1 MACSL
6 LSASTRKKHEMAFKS
21 SMLFDVLANILV
33 GKSEALCKKH
43 IESESFKDAAKFM
56 VLRYLSMSQSAQV
69 RQVILDHY
77 LTLERMPEDIMY
89 KWLLKSIPQQSSSFI
104 RYIK

>member
-6 LSASTRKKHEMAFKS
+6 QSASTRKKHKMAFKS

-33 GKSEALCKKH
+33 DKSEVLCKKH

-56 VLRYLSMSQSAQV
+56 VLRYLSMS
-69 RQVILDHY
+69 
-77 LTLERMPEDIMY
+77 
-89 KWLLKSIPQQSSSFI
+89 
-104 RYIK
+104 

>member
-1 MACSL
+1 
-6 LSASTRKKHEMAFKS
+6 MAFKS

-56 VLRYLSMSQSAQV
+56 VLRYLSMS
-69 RQVILDHY
+69 
-77 LTLERMPEDIMY
+77 
-89 KWLLKSIPQQSSSFI
+89 
-104 RYIK
+104 